1 MNSENLKWISDAG
14 HGWLR
19 VDKSN
24 YIRSNF
30 RASSY
35 SYYDDEFVYLE
46 EDCDAPLYINE
57 HNVTNYRTLP
67 EDYYD
72 GDCFVRDLNNI
83 YRANQ

>member
-1 MNSENLKWISDAG
+1 MQNENLKWIMDDG

-19 VDKSN
+19 VDKLK

-35 SYYDDEFVYLE
+35 SYYDDQFVYLE

-57 HNVTNYRTLP
+57 HNVANYIP
-67 EDYYD
+67 EQYYE
-72 GDCFVRDLNNI
+72 GYCFVRDLDNI
-83 YRANQ
+83 YIANQ

>member
-1 MNSENLKWISDAG
+1 MQNENLKWISDAG

-35 SYYDDEFVYLE
+35 SYYDDQFVYLE

-57 HNVTNYRTLP
+57 HNVSNHIP
-67 EDYYD
+67 EQYYE
-72 GDCFVRDLNNI
+72 GYCFVRDLDNI
-83 YRANQ
+83 YTAN